1 MLLSELHPDV
11 NPPSSCEQPVEEV
24 FTAQRADPK
33 SLVLVWRGKGPA
45 SVSEWLCWDAAAAY
59 MHAEHMAGIRDGDT
73 VILYSLNWQAS
84 WSGRA

>member
-11 NPPSSCEQPVEEV
+11 NPSSSCEQPVEEV
-24 FTAQRADPK
+24 FTAQRLEPK
-33 SLVLVWRGKGPA
+33 KLVLVWRGNGPA

-59 MHAEHMAGIRDGDT
+59 MHAENMAGLRDGDT
-73 VILYSLNWQAS
+73 VILYALNWQAS